1 MDIRVTEDYE
11 VRALDSLNWQ
21 VWNLREVAKKDGT
34 KSVEWVA
41 TGNYF
46 SRLDS
51 AIEWIWHQLPRQRQK
66 GTAKTLQDALG
77 DIRGMLA
84 EVREHGAKF
93 EKFWEGQS

>member
-11 VRALDSLNWQ
+11 VRAADSLNWQ

-46 SRLDS
+46 SRLDG
-51 AIEWIWHQLPRQRQK
+51 AIEWIWHQLPRNRQK
-66 GTAKTLQDALG
+66 GTLVTLTDALRG
-77 DIRGMLA
+77 IREMLA
-84 EVREHGAKF
+84 EVRECAAQIARDA
-93 EKFWEGQS
+93 E